1 MIYPQVVEGVF
12 LRRPNRFIAHVEIEG
27 KEEVCH
33 VKNTGRCRELLIPG
47 CRVYLAKAQNKNR
60 RTGFDLIAV
69 WKGERLINMDSAAP
83 NQVFREWAPSSG
95 LFGENPYIRPETT
108 HGDSRFDFYIEGG
121 EKPTFVEVKGCTLE
135 SEGQVYFPDAPTQRG
150 VKHLEGLIRCKE
162 EGYDAMAVFVV
173 QMENVLSFS
182 PNDVTHPAFGQA
194 LRKAQA
200 KGVQLL
206 ALSCHVEPDKLE
218 IAAPVPIVL

>member
-1 MIYPQVVEGVF
+1 
-12 LRRPNRFIAHVEIEG
+12 
-27 KEEVCH
+27 
-33 VKNTGRCRELLIPG
+33 
-47 CRVYLAKAQNKNR
+47 
-60 RTGFDLIAV
+60 
-69 WKGERLINMDSAAP
+69 MDSAAP

-95 LFGENPYIRPETT
+95 LFGESPRIRPETT

-121 EKPTFVEVKGCTLE
+121 TKPAFVEVKGCTLE
-135 SEGQVYFPDAPTQRG
+135 SEGRVYFPDAPTQRG

-194 LRKAQA
+194 LRQA
-200 KGVQLL
+200 AGEGVRLL
-206 ALSCHVEPDKLE
+206 AYDCQVSPEE
-218 IAAPVPIVL
+218 IVLGQRVPIKL